1 MISEIW
7 KKSNIITFIGII
19 ISILSIFFCYNNM
32 QNYAIIMLILAGICD
47 AFDGPIARRINKS
60 PNSYGIQLDSLA
72 DIISSG
78 IVPICI
84 GLSMRI

>member
-19 ISILSIFFCYNNM
+19 ISILGIFFCYNNM

-47 AFDGPIARRINKS
+47 VFDGTIARRINKN

-72 DIISSG
+72 DIISFG